1 MRMSR
6 LWCPP
11 AVLLLVTG
19 CIVHSDDRCGERQVE
34 LKGMY
39 LGCVCEPGYV
49 FTSDGKYC
57 VKCGE
62 HETTRDGACVCED
75 GFARASSNSACEPR
89 ADAAVAADAA
99 AEDAAI
105 PAITGEGTSCATS
118 ADCEGLYATYCVTLL
133 PPSRCVIQGCA
144 SGERKCPGGTVCCSF
159 DSFAPLAST
168 NGICSPPA
176 MCVAP
181 GKQVDP

>member
-1 MRMSR
+1 MRMLR
-6 LWCPP
+6 W
-11 AVLLLVTG
+11 AVLLLLAG

-34 LKGMY
+34 LKGSYM
-39 LGCVCEPGYV
+39 GCVCEPGYV
-49 FTSDGKYC
+49 FTADGKYC
-57 VKCGE
+57 VKCGA
-62 HETTRDGACVCED
+62 HEVVREGACVCDD
-75 GFARASSNSACEPR
+75 GYARANSAAACEP
-89 ADAAVAADAA
+89 ALDAATPADDGAVP
-99 AEDAAI
+99 EM
-105 PAITGEGTSCATS
+105 TGEGTECTTS
-118 ADCEGLYATYCVTLL
+118 ADCESLYATYCVTLL

-159 DSFAPLAST
+159 DDFAPLAST